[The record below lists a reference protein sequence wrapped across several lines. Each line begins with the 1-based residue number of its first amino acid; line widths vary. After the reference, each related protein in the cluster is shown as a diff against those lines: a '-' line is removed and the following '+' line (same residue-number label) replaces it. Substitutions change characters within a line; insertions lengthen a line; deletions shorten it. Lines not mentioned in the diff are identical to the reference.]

1 MYHWSS
7 KKKRGKRESEAE
19 TTSEESLVKM
29 DEKQEDQA
37 TNSSDITNPRQDKQ
51 NENITLKNENNKA
64 YR

>member
-29 DEKQEDQA
+29 DEKQDQA